1 MPSDADRTS
10 IHCRNNFLVFVA
22 TLLSTSAVI
31 AADRIVTSVDPQQ
44 TFVLKGQIDPRA
56 QPRYD
61 IGKLDPSAKLGFLT
75 LLLKP
80 SAELDGFVRE
90 QQEPAS
96 ANYHRWI
103 TPEQFAERFGLSKT
117 DIGKLTWW
125 LESQG
130 LTVNDV
136 ARGRHWITFSGTA
149 DQVSHALRT
158 EIHRYQ
164 VGGQTHF
171 ANATAPSIP
180 AAFQDVVS
188 GIRGLNDF
196 RLKSLSLPAKATAD
210 LGDYHYLAPD
220 DVATIYDITP
230 LFDAGITG
238 AGQKLVVVGQ
248 TDIDVTDIQAF
259 RAQFNL
265 PANDPQLVLYG
276 TDPGT
281 SYGDLPEADL
291 DIEWSGSVARDAT
304 IVYVYS
310 EDVFTSAQYAI
321 DQNLAPV
328 MTMSYGGCE
337 LWATPGLEAIA
348 QQANAQGI
356 TWMVASGDWGAATC
370 DISSPTPQAA
380 KGPTVSSPA
389 DLPEVTA
396 VGGTEFDEGTGTY
409 WSQTNT
415 ANGASALSWIP
426 EMAWNDSVERNG
438 LAATGGGPSALFTKP
453 FWQAGPGVPGDNARD
468 LPDVALS
475 ASPDHDGYEVYSSG
489 YLNIYG
495 GTSVASPIF
504 AGIVALL
511 NQETAAAGQGNI
523 NPALY
528 RLAQSSKDAFHDVTT
543 GTNMVSCV
551 QSSPDCSS
559 GLMGFSA
566 GPGYDLTTGLG
577 SVDAWRLISEWTS
590 GVTASTTTL
599 TANPSS
605 FNLTDTVQL
614 TATVTSAS
622 ATTAPTGT
630 ITFLAN
636 DNSLGSVALMGSGT
650 TATAILSSTGLLLSG
665 GNGIAT
671 ALYSGDGTFSAS
683 AGTVATTVKLP
694 ASGAL
699 PVPSV
704 TPNPVPQENTPVG
717 GEWPYT
723 VQLTE
728 KAGVSATLT
737 LFTING
743 QRQNLGYWTSTSI
756 PANGSISAELVG
768 EGLVAPISRAFHFA
782 GVDATNKTWTQ
793 DLTVNFT
800 GTKAPGLAPSVVLT
814 STPATVLQE
823 PTQPPAC
830 QWSHQLIVQE
840 QAGFEV
846 QLIGLFSSTANFSSQ
861 IQQLFG
867 TTQLAPYGMLR
878 ANICRSGVSGVADTY
893 TLSGTSEVGTF
904 VRSAVSVS
912 FSGAMAGAN
921 TFTVSPTEVDLS
933 APDGSQPE
941 NSTVDLNLAGTTNW
955 TAQVLP
961 QNRTSAWLTVS
972 PLSGSGPAQLQLT
985 AAAGLSN
992 GVYQALIAVQPSG
1005 VSPQSITVPVT
1016 FVVGASNDLSVD
1028 QASNAASYANVY
1040 APGMALAVFGT
1051 NLAPATETYSFFP
1064 LPLTM
1069 QGVSATVNGV
1079 AAPLYYVSPTQINL
1093 QIPYETTLGTAVLG
1107 INNNGKVTSTSFPV
1121 TVVGPGIFAD
1131 LTGALVPFSTG
1142 LQGQDAFAYMTG
1154 DGVPTPMLA
1163 TGAAP
1168 YFDFLWQPLLPVTLT
1183 VGGIPAT
1190 INTIGI
1196 PDWAAGVTE
1205 IDFTI
1210 PATVP
1215 TGPQPVVVTV
1225 GGVASPPVT
1234 LNVTALT
1241 VSE

>member
-1 MPSDADRTS
+1 MPPDVRRTS
-10 IHCRNNFLVFVA
+10 IRCRNNFLVFVSM
-22 TLLSTSAVI
+22 LLSGSATI
-31 AADRIVTSVDPQQ
+31 AGDRIVTSVDPQQ
-44 TFVLKGQIDPRA
+44 TFILKSQSDPRA

-61 IGKLDPSAKLGFLT
+61 IGKLDPSTKLGYLA

-80 SAELDGFVRE
+80 SAELDQFVRD

-103 TPEQFAERFGLSKT
+103 TPEQFADRFGLSKS
-117 DIGKLTWW
+117 DIGKLTSW

-164 VGGQTHF
+164 ADGKTHF

-188 GIRGLNDF
+188 GIRGLTDF
-196 RLKSLSLPAKATAD
+196 GLKPLNLRALPEAD
-210 LGDYHYLAPD
+210 LGDSHYLAPD

-230 LFDAGITG
+230 LFNAGISG

-248 TDIDVTDIQAF
+248 TDIDVTDIQEF

-310 EDVFTSAQYAI
+310 QDVFTSAQYAI

-337 LWATPGLEAIA
+337 LWAAPGYEGIA

-380 KGPTVSSPA
+380 KGPTVSFPA

-396 VGGTEFDEGTGTY
+396 VGGTEFDEGAETY

-453 FWQAGPGVPGDNARD
+453 FWQTGPGVPDDNARD

-475 ASPDHDGYEVYSSG
+475 ASPDHDGYEVYTGG

-511 NQETAAAGQGNI
+511 NQETGAAGQGNI

-528 RLAQSSKDAFHDVTT
+528 KLAQSSKDAFHDVTI
-543 GTNMVSCV
+543 GNNMVSCV
-551 QSSPDCSS
+551 QSSPGCSN

-566 GPGYDLTTGLG
+566 GPGYDMATGLG
-577 SVDAWRLISEWTS
+577 SVDAWRLISEWTT
-590 GVTASTTTL
+590 GATASTTTL

-614 TATVTSAS
+614 AASVSSAS
-622 ATTAPTGT
+622 STTAPTGT

-636 DNSLGSVALMGSGT
+636 DNALGSVALVGSGT
-650 TATAILSSTGLLLSG
+650 TATANLSSTGLLLSG
-665 GNGIAT
+665 GNGIVT

-683 AGTVATTVKLP
+683 AGTTKTSLTLP

-699 PVPSV
+699 LVPSL
-704 TPNPVPQENTPVG
+704 TPNPVPRQNTPVG
-717 GEWPYT
+717 GDWPYT
-723 VQLTE
+723 VKLTE

-743 QRQNLGYWTSTSI
+743 QRQNLAYWSSTSI
-756 PANGSISAELVG
+756 PANGSISAQLLG
-768 EGLVAPISRAFHFA
+768 EGLTPPVNRLFHFA
-782 GVDATNKTWTQ
+782 GVDATRHAWTQ
-793 DLTVNFT
+793 DLTVTFA
-800 GTKAPGLAPSVVLT
+800 GTSAPGLAPSMTLA
-814 STPATVLQE
+814 STPATVLQDLS
-823 PTQPPAC
+823 QPPAC
-830 QWSHQLIVQE
+830 QWSHQLIVRE

-846 QLIGLFSSTANFSSQ
+846 QLTGLFSSGANFSSQ

-878 ANICRSGVSGVADTY
+878 ANICRSGVSGLADTY
-893 TLSGTSEVGTF
+893 TLSGISEVGTF
-904 VRSAVSVS
+904 VTSSLAVS
-912 FSGAMAGAN
+912 FSAAMAGAD
-921 TFTVSPTEVDLS
+921 TFTVSPTGVILS
-933 APDGSQPE
+933 APDGSQPA
-941 NSTVDLNLAGTTNW
+941 NSTVNLDFTAGTPDW

-961 QNRTSAWLTVS
+961 GNRTSTWLTVS
-972 PLSGSGPAQLQLT
+972 PLSGSGSAQLQLN
-985 AAAGLSN
+985 AAAGLSD
-992 GVYQALIAVQPSG
+992 GVYQALIAVQPTG

-1016 FVVGASNDLSVD
+1016 FVVGASTDLSVN

-1093 QIPYETTLGTAVLG
+1093 QIPYETTLGAAVLG
-1107 INNNGKVTSTSFPV
+1107 INNNGKVTSFSFPV
-1121 TVVGPGIFAD
+1121 TVAGPGIFAD
-1131 LTGALVPFSTG
+1131 VTGALAPVSTG
-1142 LQGQDAFAYMTG
+1142 LQGQDAFAYITG
-1154 DGVPTPMLA
+1154 DGVATPMLA

-1168 YFDFLWQPLLPVTLT
+1168 YTLTQPILPVTLT
-1183 VGGIPAT
+1183 VGGVPAT
-1190 INTIGI
+1190 INFIDT
-1196 PDWAAGVTE
+1196 WAAGVTE

-1210 PATVP
+1210 PAAVP

-1234 LNVTALT
+1234 LNVTALR